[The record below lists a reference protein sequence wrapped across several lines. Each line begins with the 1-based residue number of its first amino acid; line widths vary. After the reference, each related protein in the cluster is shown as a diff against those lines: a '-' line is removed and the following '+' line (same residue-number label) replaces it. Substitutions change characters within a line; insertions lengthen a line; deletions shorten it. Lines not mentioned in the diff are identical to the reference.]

1 LGLTLILAEAS
12 GFKPDLKLDI
22 IDTTSGII

>member
-1 LGLTLILAEAS
+1 LILAEAS